1 MAKPAKSL
9 SQRISKLKQHLQ
21 SESPILV
28 DVVKHYEQLD
38 KLGYKTGLL
47 DHDESFANSISW
59 WPLVSV
65 LGTFSAG
72 KSTFINNFLETKLQK
87 TGNQAVDD
95 KFTVMTYANEEEPR
109 VLPGLA
115 LDADPRFPFYQI
127 SEEIEKVAEGE
138 GGRIDNYLQLKT
150 CKSDRLNGLIMI
162 DSPGFDADVQRDAIL
177 KITDHIVDLSDLV
190 LVFFDARHPEP
201 KAMQDTLEHLVKHA
215 MVRSD
220 ANKFVFVLNQID
232 TTAAEDN
239 LDDVVAAWQKSIV
252 STGMTAGT
260 FYRHYNPSAAVN
272 IDDEAVQERYQSIR
286 DHDFGEISS
295 RVSKL
300 GVERAYRIVGSL
312 ENTAN
317 LIETQWMPK
326 VIESIKSWRKSVFLT
341 DIILFSIIAIGVAVA
356 GLTMGWFGGLTLDML
371 ASDSGVSFIG
381 LGIGAAVLLAAIV
394 WLHFTVRKLH
404 GKRIIRRLEK
414 DGEDPRVI
422 KVFRKNT
429 RFTRTLLTSR
439 PVGWGAMTKKKL
451 VQVRE
456 AADRFVQTLND
467 KYTDFNGSK

>member
-1 MAKPAKSL
+1 MSKPAKSL
-9 SQRISKLKQHLQ
+9 AQRISKLKQHLQ
-21 SESPILV
+21 RESPILV
-28 DVVKHYEQLD
+28 DAVKHFEQLD
-38 KLGYKTGLL
+38 KIGYKTGLL
-47 DHDESFANSISW
+47 DRDESFANSISW

-72 KSTFINNFLETKLQK
+72 KSTFINNFLGVKLQK

-95 KFTVMTYANEEEPR
+95 KFTVMAYANEDEPR

-127 SEEIEKVAEGE
+127 SEQIEKVAEGE

-150 CKSDRLNGLIMI
+150 CKSDHLKDLIMI

-201 KAMQDTLEHLVKHA
+201 KAMQDTLEHLVSKA
-215 MVRSD
+215 LSRSD
-220 ANKFVFVLNQID
+220 ANKFVFILNQID
-232 TTAAEDN
+232 TTAGEDN

-272 IDDEAVQERYQSIR
+272 IDDEAVADRYEAIR
-286 DHDFGEISS
+286 SNDFEEISS

-317 LIETQWMPK
+317 MIETQWMPK
-326 VIESIKSWRKSVFLT
+326 VVESLKSWRKSV
-341 DIILFSIIAIGVAVA
+341 LFSDAIVFGILAIGLAVA
-356 GLTMGWFGGLTLDML
+356 GFMFGWFSGLSLDTL
-371 ASDSGVSFIG
+371 ASDTGVSFVG
-381 LGIGAAVLLAAIV
+381 YGIGAAIIVVLAI
-394 WLHFTVRKLH
+394 WLHFMIRKLH
-404 GKRIIRRLEK
+404 GKRIIKKLEK
-414 DGEDPRVI
+414 AGDDPRII
-422 KVFRKNT
+422 KIFKKNI
-429 RFTRTLLTSR
+429 RFPRTIFSSR
-439 PVGWGAMTKKKL
+439 PVGWGTTTKKKL
-451 VQVRE
+451 VQIRE
-456 AADRFVQTLND
+456 AADKFVQTLND
-467 KYTDFNGSK
+467 KYTDFSGSK